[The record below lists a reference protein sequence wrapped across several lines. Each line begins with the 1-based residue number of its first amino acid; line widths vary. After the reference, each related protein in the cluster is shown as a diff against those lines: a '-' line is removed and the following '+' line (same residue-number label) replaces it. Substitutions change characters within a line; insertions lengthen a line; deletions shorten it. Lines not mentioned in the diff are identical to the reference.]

1 MLTRLRHPSLQDKAT
16 VMRRCFLALC
26 LIGLSSHAVAADL
39 DWPLRGP
46 ARTLPDAPHWGGLYV
61 GGQFGYGAGQMDFGN
76 AFNSL
81 DVFSSAN
88 TFTAPLGRVSSW
100 ATFGT
105 NSPGAINYGG
115 FFGYNS
121 TWEDAV
127 LGVEINYNHF
137 GLRGSATS
145 SRCYSDTNPQCS
157 SAAIVLGDDNSYDV
171 TVNATAAARVTD
183 YATFRGRAGWAY
195 GSIMPYAMVG
205 LAVGRVETTRFA
217 SASGTPTGAGTAF
230 VTTEGE
236 ENTRYVWGVSAGVG
250 VDFMLMSNLFA
261 RAEYEFVQLNS
272 VLGKSIEFNTIRVGV
287 GAKF

>member
-1 MLTRLRHPSLQDKAT
+1 MLSRLRRSSLRGKAT
-16 VMRRCFLALC
+16 VMRRCFLSLC
-26 LIGLSSHAVAADL
+26 LFGLSSHAVAADL

-105 NSPGAINYGG
+105 NYPGAINYGG

-137 GLRGSATS
+137 GLSGSATS
-145 SRCYSDTNPQCS
+145 SRCYSNTNAQCT
-157 SAAIVLGDDNSYDV
+157 SAAIVLGDGNSYDV

-183 YATFRGRAGWAY
+183 YATFRGRGGWAY
-195 GSIMPYAMVG
+195 GSIMPYAVIG

-217 SASGTPTGAGTAF
+217 SASGTPTGAGAAF
-230 VTTEGE
+230 TTTEGDN
-236 ENTRYVWGVSAGVG
+236 NTRYAWGISGGAG
-250 VDFMLMSNLFA
+250 VDFMLMSGLFA